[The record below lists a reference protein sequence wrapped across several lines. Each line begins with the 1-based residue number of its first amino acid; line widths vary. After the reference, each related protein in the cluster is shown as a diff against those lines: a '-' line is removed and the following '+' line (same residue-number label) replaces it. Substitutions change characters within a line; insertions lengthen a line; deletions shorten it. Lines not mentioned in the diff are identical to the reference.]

1 MRKLKTIRILRVLF
15 VIILVLTSFILFGY
29 GFINLGDTNDEAFVT
44 YLITLISFMV
54 SVIALIISLRTFF
67 SIDSVNSIT
76 SMDGNVLEN
85 EHYSVSYPEAIHALS
100 EAKDQEAFTNIVL
113 SRMDFDRKPTHS
125 CIEYADWLQKII
137 DNLVWLAYVDLNSD
151 TYKKGWDKLNEGIK
165 RELTKY
171 NSLSNCIQYVLQEH
185 IKMIETVMTYIKWS
199 NEQEE
204 EELSKVSILE
214 DVRGGIIENPVSKT
228 VYYDYLGLNY
238 HKKARSLIMKQLSDQ
253 LKEGTSDFY
262 KALYDLDFD
271 DTKESLNDIKAI
283 KAMLTRSL
291 SAFDIASKSSVND
304 LLWDGY
310 IKYNKVRVEILSS
323 IIEKKSKDELQD
335 IITELKEV
343 VRIREDIKLL
353 YAKKDSYL
361 EKKLQEEIDLATNLL
376 NAFVKFTN

>member
-1 MRKLKTIRILRVLF
+1 MRKLKTVRITTMIGAV
-15 VIILVLTSFILFGY
+15 ILVVISAFLIGY
-29 GFINLGDTNDEAFVT
+29 GLINLGDVNDEARVT
-44 YLITLISFMV
+44 YMVTLISFIV
-54 SVIALIISLRTFF
+54 SVVALLIALKTFF

-85 EHYSVSYPEAIHALS
+85 EHYSVSYPAAIHALS

-151 TYKKGWDKLNEGIK
+151 TYKKGWDKLNKGIN

-204 EELSKVSILE
+204 EDLSKVSILE
-214 DVRGGIIENPVSKT
+214 DVRGGIIENPVSRT

-238 HKKARSLIMKQLSDQ
+238 HKKARSLIMKQLNNK
-253 LKEGTSDFY
+253 LKEGTRDFY
-262 KALYDLDFD
+262 KALNNLDFD
-271 DTKESLNDIKAI
+271 EAKESTKAI
-283 KAMLTRSL
+283 NAMLIRSL

-310 IKYNKVRVEILSS
+310 IKYNKVRVEILLS
-323 IIEKKSKDELQD
+323 IIEKKSKDELKD

-343 VRIREDIKLL
+343 VRIREDIKLQ
-353 YAKKDSYL
+353 YAEKNSYL

-376 NAFVKFTN
+376 NAFVEFTK

>member
-1 MRKLKTIRILRVLF
+1 MRKLKTIRRLRVLF
-15 VIILVLTSFILFGY
+15 VIILVLASFILLGY
-29 GFINLGDTNDEAFVT
+29 GFIILGDTNDEAFVT

-54 SVIALIISLRTFF
+54 SVIALVISLRTFF

-151 TYKKGWDKLNEGIK
+151 TYKKGWDKLNKGIN

-204 EELSKVSILE
+204 EDLSKVSILE
-214 DVRGGIIENPVSKT
+214 DVRGGIIENPVSRT

-238 HKKARSLIMKQLSDQ
+238 HKKARSLIMKQLNNK
-253 LKEGTSDFY
+253 LKEGTRDFY
-262 KALYDLDFD
+262 KALNNLDFD
-271 DTKESLNDIKAI
+271 EAKESTKAI
-283 KAMLTRSL
+283 NAMLIRSL

-310 IKYNKVRVEILSS
+310 IKYNKVRVEILLS
-323 IIEKKSKDELQD
+323 IIEKKSKDELKD

-353 YAKKDSYL
+353 YATKGSYL

-376 NAFVKFTN
+376 KAFVKFTK

>member
-1 MRKLKTIRILRVLF
+1 MRKLKTVRITIMIGV
-15 VIILVLTSFILFGY
+15 VILVVISAFLIGY
-29 GFINLGDTNDEAFVT
+29 GLINLGDVNDEARVT
-44 YLITLISFMV
+44 YMVTLISFIV
-54 SVIALIISLRTFF
+54 SVVALLIALKTFF

-151 TYKKGWDKLNEGIK
+151 TYKKGWDKLNKGIN

-204 EELSKVSILE
+204 EDLSKVSILE
-214 DVRGGIIENPVSKT
+214 DVRGGIIENPVSRT

-238 HKKARSLIMKQLSDQ
+238 HKKARSLIMKQLNNK
-253 LKEGTSDFY
+253 LKEGTRDFY
-262 KALYDLDFD
+262 KALNDLDFD
-271 DTKESLNDIKAI
+271 EAKESTKAI
-283 KAMLTRSL
+283 NAMLIRSL

-310 IKYNKVRVEILSS
+310 IKYNKVRVEILLS
-323 IIEKKSKDELQD
+323 IIEKKSKDELKD

-353 YAKKDSYL
+353 YATKGSYL

-376 NAFVKFTN
+376 KAFVKFTK